1 MAQRPPSPDDGR
13 AAADQRGGAVDT
25 RPEPPAIGLTGF
37 LRRASDLGLG
47 AASIAASAAVDAIE
61 RFVPGEPADAE
72 RRGRGTGRRAPRP
85 RRAAWAPGSS
95 RSAACSTCRRGSS
108 GASRR
113 SRARSSRTPFVG
125 APVRATEDY
134 LERWSDLGEVE
145 QARNRALVT
154 EFVRRLAPELA
165 TAVIAQLDMDSLM
178 GQLPIDSIVAK
189 VNIDALLD
197 NVNVEGIIDR
207 VDVEKIIDRV
217 DVEKII
223 DRVDV
228 EKIIDRVD
236 VDKIIER
243 VDINGIVGRVDMQ
256 GIMGKI
262 DIAPMAQEIIA
273 EVDIGAIVRQST
285 GSITG
290 DAVDGGRVTAMRL
303 DGFVDRVTD
312 RILFRRKPRNLVVP
326 GYDPTPSRRTTCDP
340 GDRSRLRRP
349 P

>member
-1 MAQRPPSPDDGR
+1 MDQRPASPD
-13 AAADQRGGAVDT
+13 GAPAPSNAVVPWT

-37 LRRASDLGLG
+37 LRRATDLGLG
-47 AASIAASAAVDAIE
+47 AASIATSAAVDAIE
-61 RFVPGEPADAE
+61 RFVPGEPVDGEDVA
-72 RRGRGTGRRAPRP
+72 
-85 RRAAWAPGSS
+85 APGVV
-95 RSAACSTCRRGSS
+95 RLVPGALMGAGLVAQRRMLDVSARVEKTMAQVAGTL
-108 GASRR
+108 
-113 SRARSSRTPFVG
+113 SRTPFVG

-134 LERWSDLGEVE
+134 LGRWSDLGEIE

-178 GQLPIDSIVAK
+178 SQLPIDTIVAK

-312 RILFRRKPRNLVVP
+312 RILFRRKPRNLEVP
-326 GYDPTPSRRTTCDP
+326 GYDPYAVEEHQ
-340 GDRSRLRRP
+340 
-349 P
+349 